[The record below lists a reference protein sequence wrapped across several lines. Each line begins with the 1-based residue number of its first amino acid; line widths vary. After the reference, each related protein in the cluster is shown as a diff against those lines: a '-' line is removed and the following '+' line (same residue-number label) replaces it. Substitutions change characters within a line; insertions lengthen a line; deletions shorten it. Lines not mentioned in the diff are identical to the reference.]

1 MWGDD
6 EDDNVGEGGEG
17 LESGGG
23 LERRGFQV
31 GARSF
36 DATLEFVM
44 QRLDVLLEIF
54 LRGLRVADTGRFIL
68 ALANHGLANEFGA
81 GLAAPGVGGLRGSFL
96 ESFQLILDL
105 FHFAFFDRAIGRV
118 KDAMGCLL
126 IDGIDFHAGTVRVHG
141 NQDKANRNGSLVA
154 RLQEMSRCNGVFT
167 NFEIDVAGTLP
178 GIEKRSGVDG
188 FGAVQNWFLIE
199 NQSAMDDLIVNDEL
213 HCLANFFE
221 RAEEFADEAGSGESF
236 FCYARHGEEKQ
247 HQGRKCGDSKGIR
260 GPRSRVARNFIS
272 NQHF

>member
-1 MWGDD
+1 MRRNDKD
-6 EDDNVGEGGEG
+6 HDIGEGGER

-36 DATLEFVM
+36 DAALEFVM
-44 QRLDVLLEIF
+44 QRVDLLLEIF
-54 LRGLRVADTGRFIL
+54 LGGLRVADTGGFVF

-81 GLAAPGVGGLRGSFL
+81 GLAAPGVGSLGGCFL

-105 FHFAFFDRAIGRV
+105 LHFAFFDRAIGRM

-126 IDGIDFHAGTVRVHG
+126 IDGIDFHAGTVRVHE

-154 RLQEMSRCNGVFT
+154 RLQEMSRCNSVFA
-167 NFEIDVAGTLP
+167 NFEIDVAGPLP
-178 GIEKRSGVDG
+178 GIEKRSRVDRL
-188 FGAVQNWFLIE
+188 GAVQNWFLIE

-213 HCLANFFE
+213 HRLANFFQ
-221 RAEEFADEAGSGESF
+221 RAEEFADESWSGESLF
-236 FCYARHGEEKQ
+236 SYAGHGEEK
-247 HQGRKCGDSKGIR
+247 HYQGRKCGD
-260 GPRSRVARNFIS
+260 
-272 NQHF
+272 